1 MASGST
7 VKIDGIGTFYYT
19 VATNKNGVATPEEV
33 TSGQIN
39 GVRVR
44 FIPEVKRSS
53 GKQITTRSMVDAD
66 VVWMD
71 IEKLLPMAALPVAAP
86 LIRAVAVR
94 KAARSKIRWDN
105 CLSFS

>member
-71 IEKLLPMAALPVAAP
+71 IEKLANGGTSGGGSSNPGGSGSEGGEEQDP
-86 LIRAVAVR
+86 LG
-94 KAARSKIRWDN
+94 
-105 CLSFS
+105 